1 VSGTLPSEGLT
12 PGGEA
17 EVRAPLRPSL
27 SLRDGRV
34 YVILRD
40 VLVAPGVRLVGLDLE
55 VPDVDFPVELRGG
68 VARYQHHKTRVVS
81 AALVV
86 EPAVLGAALGRR
98 LPLEGPLS
106 ALSLHPDA
114 GTFVTEARL
123 WSAGGAA
130 RVRERAR
137 HVVLPG
143 RGRTLR
149 LLPVEV
155 VRVGGSGVPADVVAQ
170 ALSLIVAGAPG
181 GRALAPELDARGV
194 LTLDAL
200 AATLWAVLPPAGWKL
215 PAHDGVGPAR
225 VYTAAD
231 GALVV
236 AYGPDPQDVR
246 LPAEDVVAGRAA
258 LLAQAREDALA
269 LVDDEALAPAAG
281 SSVAHRFATLRA
293 GLDARLGPTA
303 LLERAL
309 VLGASDPALAVDLA
323 DLVAD
328 VLALEPGHAVALAL
342 RADLAEA
349 RGEHRAAQADRARA
363 AEAFERGGR
372 PRLAGFVHLAAAE
385 RAQGLERTQ
394 ALEAALA
401 VLGEDPEVLRALVEA
416 HVAARQPTAV
426 GLAKRLA
433 RAASRP
439 AERAWAHVAAGDV
452 LRSVLAEPIAA
463 KREYERALLVDP
475 DDGAALEGLA
485 QALITQG
492 DPRRAAA
499 ILERLFA
506 RAMAGGDKARAA
518 ALSVSLG
525 DLWLGLDAGAAVARW
540 KRATELDPEHLPAIE
555 RLARAAAEVSDEAVA
570 LDAGERALALGRRA
584 LELMPAGLER
594 ALRLRAAR
602 LAVRTPSRRAEALAH
617 LEALLARTP
626 DDDEALAE
634 LRTLAGSRASTLAA
648 ALGRAGERCLVR
660 GELERAAGFLAE
672 EAQAWGIGAG
682 RVTVLD
688 EAARA
693 ALLARAEALLAQR
706 PGDGVAL
713 DVVVALDPRPAAR
726 VRALRA
732 RLTAASTPRERAQ
745 LALQLARALVDD
757 GEARAALELAA
768 TAVAHGLPASTWLE
782 LASALRDTAVAAE
795 VPRLLARV
803 ATHATP
809 GEVVLL
815 ARAEAEAREHAGD
828 LAGAYEART
837 RAELGSVDELA
848 EVARLAMRLD
858 RHVEARGWLA
868 RWEARL
874 GDDREARL
882 RWLAASADAG
892 LAAGDA
898 DGEIAALEQLLDLLV
913 GGGPLGIAA
922 LGHGAT
928 TATSAVEAHADAVAT
943 RLASRLELAGRSRA
957 LARLE
962 RRRATELG
970 APIVVAIPRALA
982 AAEAWARVG
991 EDDEAVRDL
1000 SRVLEWGASLP
1011 LASAQVGEALDA
1023 LERLARRRGDVRRIV
1038 DALDRRARFVVGA
1051 EARARVRLEQAEALA
1066 AAGAPAEAIARLA
1079 QARTELPRSRSIAA
1093 RLAREAKRQGLLE
1106 LWAEAEAHL
1115 AALADDE
1122 GDRAAALEQHAVAAD
1137 ALAETGRMAEAA
1149 RHDRTVVERGVLGD
1163 LPLERVHRSLRRLER
1178 HARTTH
1184 DDTLLDEVLDR
1195 WAELEPP
1202 VAAVER
1208 LYEKA
1213 ELELARHGATERA
1226 VNALRR
1232 ARARAEDDVPR
1243 ARELDAR
1250 IADVLTQLER
1260 WDELAAHA
1268 VARGDRAEGP
1278 RRAAAYLEAARVL
1291 DERLGQGSA
1300 ALERTRAALEADPTN
1315 PAGRALRRR
1324 LLRETARGVELAEA
1338 LLEDARATAP
1348 GEEQASLRLEAADLL
1363 APLEGEG
1370 TPSSTA
1376 AVVRALEISRDVAR
1390 VAPRLAAPHRRVAA
1404 YARLLARFDE
1414 EYVALGRL
1422 AEVTDDPVERAVAVW
1437 RRVELARGP
1446 LEDPVGAQ
1454 AELYEVIQTVEGLD
1468 AERAERLAEQLD
1480 RTPSIVRPE
1489 DVPSPLDA
1497 LLALG
1502 TALTAETRDH
1512 ETHLRYLARQLE
1524 RAPDARARADLH
1536 FRIGETR
1543 EWKQGDGDAAERAY
1557 LAALRELPEHER
1569 GRKALRGLYLA
1580 VDRFG
1585 DLAEHLGID
1594 ELLSLWTELGQSF
1607 AGERQIAAG
1616 EALWPRLPR
1625 GSAERAKV
1633 LLATADLYR
1642 TVRDEAEGAV
1652 MLLELVTREG
1662 PVEFEP
1668 AALERLRVLFLE
1680 EGRNDLYVEILRR
1693 QADRAEGDAARARA
1707 LAEVGEALEWKLGD
1721 GAGAELEYRTA
1732 LAVDPSCGLAR
1743 ERLGLLLASQDR
1755 FAELAADLGVDTL
1768 EREALALATRGRRE
1782 GERLVRAADVLTEVL
1797 PEARRAALWGELIE
1811 REPDPELRRKLLSYG
1826 PVSGLGRP
1834 AEAPPAWDE
1843 PSGATHLELPVMSR
1857 EDAEGEG
1864 ARRPRLPVKL
1874 TVVADPLAD
1883 VVRLVPRLHDVSS
1896 GGSAASLSAVPSEA
1910 STPGEVVPLNR
1921 DESVP
1926 PDFALVREDEAATRV
1941 FAPTMLAPAGERS
1954 WEVSVEPEGTEGVD
1968 GRAADARSGGG
1979 PELGLVGEAG
1989 GARGLVGEP
1998 SGVRSARD
2006 AEVLAGEARESLGL
2020 PASAPS
2026 PRVGD
2031 GVGEAWGV
2039 RGLVDPPE
2047 PLEGEAAWDAVMARV
2062 PPEGALLEVPSMIE
2076 DAREAAE
2083 PSASEVASVLEA
2095 VREAAAEA
2103 EAERAEA
2110 EVLRASEVVLRASER
2125 ARAHAEEAHAGDMP
2139 SDEAAARE
2147 VSDGERSGD
2156 PAAAPE
2162 ASAPAPGPQYR
2173 RYAARSA
2180 DSWAS
2185 WGPTDAARLPP
2196 LPARTLPSAERE
2208 GASPEPSERSAD
2220 AALPPQAALEAAAA
2234 PADGTS
2240 PAVGAP
2246 SSVAAP
2252 VLVPTSTRWLGLARR
2267 AAEGDARAE
2276 ALLRRGA
2283 ARWPLVREALVALG
2297 SAPARALVAAAWPED
2312 AAGAALV
2319 PLSAGPHAP
2328 AGWRRL
2334 AAEALAQPL
2343 SALLARAA
2351 MPVAAVLPPRGED
2364 VTARQPLDPDSALA
2378 RALPAL
2384 CRALDLELVAERD
2397 GAARGVH
2404 LEPGE
2409 PPALIVGADVAD
2421 DLRGTYLLARAA
2433 MRLRLGALLADAP
2446 DVHAWVRTLLRL
2458 TDIQPGED
2466 PAATLLRARLGPA
2479 GLMDLEAAVAQLPRD
2494 LERGAVEAWM
2504 SGTRHQ
2510 ASLFAAAWVGS
2521 PAPLLAEAEVERPGL
2536 LRAWTGA
2543 ALEQWIA
2550 SVRSES

>member
-1 VSGTLPSEGLT
+1 MSGTLTSEGLT
-12 PGGEA
+12 PGGEV

-114 GTFVTEARL
+114 GTFVSEARL
-123 WSAGGAA
+123 ASAGGAA

-155 VRVGGSGVPADVVAQ
+155 VRVGGWGVAADVVAQ

-194 LTLDAL
+194 LTIDAL

-236 AYGPDPQDVR
+236 VYGPDPQDVR

-281 SSVAHRFATLRA
+281 TSVAHRFATLRA
-293 GLDARLGPTA
+293 GLDARLGPPA

-309 VLGASDPALAVDLA
+309 VLGASDPALTVDLA

-328 VLALEPGHAVALAL
+328 VLALDPAHAVALAL

-349 RGEHRAAQADRARA
+349 RGDRRAALADRVRA

-372 PRLAGFVHLAAAE
+372 SRLAGFVHLAMAE
-385 RAQGLERTQ
+385 QAQGPERTQ

-518 ALSVSLG
+518 VLSVSLG

-555 RLARAAAEVSDEAVA
+555 RLARAAAEVGDEAVA

-602 LAVRTPSRRAEALAH
+602 LAARTPSRRAEALAH

-672 EAQAWGIGAG
+672 EAQAWGVGAG

-688 EAARA
+688 ESARA
-693 ALLARAEALLAQR
+693 ALLARAEALLVQR
-706 PGDGVAL
+706 PGDSVAL

-757 GEARAALELAA
+757 GEPRAALELAA

-782 LASALRDTAVAAE
+782 LASSLRDTAGAAE

-803 ATHATP
+803 AAHATP

-837 RAELGSVDELA
+837 RAELGSIDELA

-868 RWEARL
+868 RWETRL

-913 GGGPLGIAA
+913 GGGPLGVAA
-922 LGHGAT
+922 LGQGST

-1000 SRVLEWGASLP
+1000 SRVLEWGAALP

-1163 LPLERVHRSLRRLER
+1163 LPLERVQRSLRRLER

-1226 VNALRR
+1226 VTALRR

-1422 AEVTDDPVERAVAVW
+1422 AEVTDDPVERALAVW

-1585 DLAEHLGID
+1585 DLAEHLGIE

-1782 GERLVRAADVLTEVL
+1782 GERLVRAADVLAEVL
-1797 PEARRAALWGELIE
+1797 PEARRATLWGELIE

-1843 PSGATHLELPVMSR
+1843 PSGATHLELPVMPR

-1896 GGSAASLSAVPSEA
+1896 GGSAASLSAVPSEP
-1910 STPGEVVPLNR
+1910 STPAEVVPLNR

-1926 PDFALVREDEAATRV
+1926 PDFALVRDDEAATRV
-1941 FAPTMLAPAGERS
+1941 FAPTMLVPAGERS
-1954 WEVSVEPEGTEGVD
+1954 WEVSVEPDGVEGP
-1968 GRAADARSGGG
+1968 AAGARSGA
-1979 PELGLVGEAG
+1979 ELGLVGEAG

-1998 SGVRSARD
+1998 SEVRSARD

-2020 PASAPS
+2020 RAGASP
-2026 PRVGD
+2026 PRAGD
-2031 GVGEAWGV
+2031 RVGEAWGV

-2047 PLEGEAAWDAVMARV
+2047 ALEGEAAWDAVMARV
-2062 PPEGALLEVPSMIE
+2062 PPEGAALEVPSMIE
-2076 DAREAAE
+2076 DAREGAE

-2095 VREAAAEA
+2095 VREAAEEA

-2125 ARAHAEEAHAGDMP
+2125 ARAHAEEAHAGDGP
-2139 SDEAAARE
+2139 SDEAPGGDG
-2147 VSDGERSGD
+2147 SDGARSGD
-2156 PAAAPE
+2156 RVAAPE
-2162 ASAPAPGPQYR
+2162 EPAEAAAPGPQYR
-2173 RYAARSA
+2173 RYAARSPDA
-2180 DSWAS
+2180 WAS

-2196 LPARTLPSAERE
+2196 LPMRTLPRAERDDV
-2208 GASPEPSERSAD
+2208 APEPSERRAD
-2220 AALPPQAALEAAAA
+2220 APPQPMDLVANAAL
-2234 PADGTS
+2234 ADGTASTAGASSSAGAAVS
-2240 PAVGAP
+2240 PP
-2246 SSVAAP
+2246 
-2252 VLVPTSTRWLGLARR
+2252 TRWLGLARR
-2267 AAEGDARAE
+2267 AAEGDLRAE

-2297 SAPARALVAAAWPED
+2297 SAPARALVAAAWPDD
-2312 AAGAALV
+2312 AAGAPLV

-2433 MRLRLGALLADAP
+2433 MRLRLGALLADVP

-2458 TDIQPGED
+2458 TDVQPGED

-2479 GLMDLEAAVAQLPRD
+2479 GLVDLEAAVAQLPRE

-2504 SGTRHQ
+2504 SGTRRQ
-2510 ASLFAAAWVGS
+2510 ACLFAAAWVGS

>member
-1 VSGTLPSEGLT
+1 MSGTLPSEDLA
-12 PGGEA
+12 PGGEV
-17 EVRAPLRPSL
+17 ELRAPLRPSL

-34 YVILRD
+34 YVLLRD
-40 VLVAPGVRLVGLDLE
+40 VPIAPGVRLLGLDLE

-106 ALSLHPDA
+106 SLSLHPDA
-114 GTFVTEARL
+114 GTVVSEARL
-123 WSAGGAA
+123 TAPGRS

-155 VRVGGSGVPADVVAQ
+155 VRVGGLGVPADVVAQ
-170 ALSLIVAGAPG
+170 ALSVMVAGAPG

-194 LTLDAL
+194 LTIDAL
-200 AATLWAVLPPAGWKL
+200 AATLWALLPPAGWKL
-215 PAHDGVGPAR
+215 PAHDGLGPAR
-225 VYTAAD
+225 VYTTAD
-231 GALVV
+231 GAWVV
-236 AYGPDPQDVR
+236 AYGPEPQDVR
-246 LPAEDVVAGRAA
+246 LPAEDATSGRAA
-258 LLAQAREDALA
+258 LVAQAREDALA
-269 LVDDEALAPAAG
+269 LVDDEALTAAVG
-281 SSVAHRFATLRA
+281 VSTSHRFATLRA
-293 GLDARLGPTA
+293 ALDARLGPA
-303 LLERAL
+303 AILERAL
-309 VLGASDPALAVDLA
+309 VLGASDPGLAVDLA

-328 VLALEPGHAVALAL
+328 VLSLEPGHAVALAL

-349 RGEHRAAQADRARA
+349 RGDHAAAQADRARA
-363 AEAFERGGR
+363 AEAFERAGR
-372 PRLAGFVHLAAAE
+372 TRLAGFVYLASAE
-385 RAQGLERTQ
+385 RAQGPARTQ

-416 HVAARQPTAV
+416 HVAARLPTAV
-426 GLAKRLA
+426 ALARRLA
-433 RAASRP
+433 RAAAHP

-452 LRSVLAEPIAA
+452 LRTVLAEPIAA

-485 QALITQG
+485 AALITQG

-525 DLWLGLDAGAAVARW
+525 DLWLSLDAGAAVARW
-540 KRATELDPEHLPAIE
+540 KRATELDPEHLPALE

-584 LELMPAGLER
+584 LELMPADLER

-602 LAVRTPSRRAEALAH
+602 LAARTPSRRAEALAH
-617 LEALLARTP
+617 VEAVLARTP
-626 DDDEALAE
+626 EDHEALAE
-634 LRTLAGSRASTLAA
+634 LRSLAGGRASTLAA
-648 ALGRAGERCLVR
+648 ALGRAVERCLAR
-660 GELERAAGFLAE
+660 GELDRAAGLLGE
-672 EAQAWGIGAG
+672 EAQAWGVGAG

-693 ALLARAEALLAQR
+693 ALLARAEAVLAQR
-706 PGDGVAL
+706 PADAVAL

-732 RLTAASTPRERAQ
+732 RLADAATPRDRAP
-745 LALQLARALVDD
+745 LAMQLARALADD
-757 GEARAALELAA
+757 GEARAALDVAA
-768 TAVAHGLPASTWLE
+768 TALAHGLPAAAWLE
-782 LASALRDTAVAAE
+782 LAAALRDTPVATE
-795 VPRLLARV
+795 VPRLLSRA
-803 ATHATP
+803 AAHATP

-837 RAELGSVDELA
+837 RAELSSLEELA
-848 EVARLAMRLD
+848 EVTRLAMRLD
-858 RHVEARGWLA
+858 RHVEARGWLS

-874 GDDREARL
+874 GDDRAARA
-882 RWLAASADAG
+882 RWLAASADAA

-898 DGEIAALEQLLDLLV
+898 DGEIAALEQLLELLV
-913 GGGPLGIAA
+913 GAGTV
-922 LGHGAT
+922 GAGVL
-928 TATSAVEAHADAVAT
+928 APSSSDVGAHADAVAT

-1051 EARARVRLEQAEALA
+1051 EARARVRLEQAEVLA

-1163 LPLERVHRSLRRLER
+1163 LPLERVQRSLRRLER

-1213 ELELARHGATERA
+1213 ELELARHGPTDRA
-1226 VNALRR
+1226 ITALRR

-1250 IADVLTQLER
+1250 IAEVLTQLER

-1291 DERLGQGSA
+1291 DERLGQSSA
-1300 ALERTRAALEADPTN
+1300 ALERARAALEADPTN

-1363 APLEGEG
+1363 APIEGEG

-1390 VAPRLAAPHRRVAA
+1390 GAPRLAAPHRRVAT

-1414 EYVALGRL
+1414 EYMALGRL
-1422 AEVTDDPVERAVAVW
+1422 AEVTDDPVERALAVW

-1454 AELYEVIQTVEGLD
+1454 AELNEVIQTVEGLD
-1468 AERAERLAEQLD
+1468 AERAERLAEQLE

-1489 DVPSPLDA
+1489 DVPAPLDA

-1512 ETHLRYLARQLE
+1512 ETHLRYVARQLE

-1557 LAALRELPEHER
+1557 LAALRELPEHDR
-1569 GRKALRGLYLA
+1569 SRKALRGLYLA

-1693 QADRAEGDAARARA
+1693 QADRAEGDVARARA

-1732 LAVDPSCGLAR
+1732 LAVDPSCALAR

-1782 GERLVRAADVLTEVL
+1782 GERLVRAADVLAGVL

-1811 REPDPELRRKLLSYG
+1811 REPDPELRRKLMSYG

-1843 PSGATHLELPVMSR
+1843 PSGATHLELPAVAR
-1857 EDAEGEG
+1857 EDDGDG
-1864 ARRPRLPVKL
+1864 ARRPRVPVKL

-1896 GGSAASLSAVPSEA
+1896 GGSAASLSAVPSEP
-1910 STPGEVVPLNR
+1910 STPAEVVPLNR

-1926 PDFALVREDEAATRV
+1926 PDFGLVRHDDTDTRV
-1941 FAPTMLAPAGERS
+1941 FAPTILTPAGERG
-1954 WEVSVEPEGTEGVD
+1954 WEVSVERDAGAA
-1968 GRAADARSGGG
+1968 RARG
-1979 PELGLVGEAG
+1979 ELELVGEAG

-1998 SGVRSARD
+1998 SEVRSARD
-2006 AEVLAGEARESLGL
+2006 IEALAGEVRESLGV
-2020 PASAPS
+2020 PAGAPT
-2026 PRVGD
+2026 PRMD
-2031 GVGEAWGV
+2031 AGVGEAWGV
-2039 RGLVDPPE
+2039 RGLIDE
-2047 PLEGEAAWDAVMARV
+2047 RAPLTGEAAWDAVMAQV
-2062 PPEGALLEVPSMIE
+2062 PPEGSPLEVPSMIE
-2076 DAREAAE
+2076 DTRAGAE
-2083 PSASEVASVLEA
+2083 PSAAEVASVLEA
-2095 VREAAAEA
+2095 VREAAEEA

-2125 ARAHAEEAHAGDMP
+2125 ARADAEDVRADVVTLGVDTP
-2139 SDEAAARE
+2139 DTAAAPA
-2147 VSDGERSGD
+2147 D
-2156 PAAAPE
+2156 PAAGSPRPASSTGDDPE
-2162 ASAPAPGPQYR
+2162 ARPSPRQDAADAPLRATEAAPPYR
-2173 RYAARSA
+2173 RYAPRAA

-2185 WGPTDAARLPP
+2185 WGPTDAARMPP
-2196 LPARTLPSAERE
+2196 LPARTLPSAR
-2208 GASPEPSERSAD
+2208 D
-2220 AALPPQAALEAAAA
+2220 
-2234 PADGTS
+2234 
-2240 PAVGAP
+2240 VAP
-2246 SSVAAP
+2246 SPMRAEAEPTGGARVSAAYP
-2252 VLVPTSTRWLGLARR
+2252 RRWQGLARL

-2283 ARWPLVREALVALG
+2283 GRWPLVRDALVALG
-2297 SAPARALVAAAWPED
+2297 SGPARALVAAAWPED
-2312 AAGAALV
+2312 TAGSPMV
-2319 PLSAGPHAP
+2319 PLSTGAHAP

-2364 VTARQPLDPDSALA
+2364 VTARQPLDPESSLA
-2378 RALPAL
+2378 RALPPL

-2397 GAARGVH
+2397 GAVRGVH

-2433 MRLRLGALLADAP
+2433 MRVRLGALLADAP
-2446 DVHAWVRTLLRL
+2446 DVHAWVRTLLHL
-2458 TDIQPGED
+2458 TEVQPGED
-2466 PAATLLRARLGPA
+2466 PAATLLRARLGPS
-2479 GLMDLEAAVAQLPRD
+2479 GLVDLEAAVAQLPRE

-2504 SGTRHQ
+2504 GSTRRL
-2510 ASLFAAAWVGS
+2510 AALFAAVWVGS
-2521 PAPLLAEAEVERPGL
+2521 PAPLLTENEADLPSLVRT
-2536 LRAWTGA
+2536 WTSA

>member
-1 VSGTLPSEGLT
+1 MSGTLPSEGLT
-12 PGGEA
+12 PLGGEV
-17 EVRAPLRPSL
+17 ELRAPLRLAL

-34 YVILRD
+34 YVLLRD
-40 VLVAPGVRLVGLDLE
+40 AVVAPGVRVLGLDLE

-86 EPAVLGAALGRR
+86 EPAVLGASLGRR
-98 LPLEGPLS
+98 LPLEGPLA
-106 ALSLHPDA
+106 ALSLHPEA
-114 GTFVTEARL
+114 GTLVSEARL
-123 WSAGGAA
+123 TTGGASRA
-130 RVRERAR
+130 RERAR

-155 VRVGGSGVPADVVAQ
+155 VRVGGLGVPADVVAQ
-170 ALSLIVAGAPG
+170 ALNLIVAGAPG
-181 GRALAPELDARGV
+181 GRVLAPELDARGV
-194 LTLDAL
+194 LTIDAL
-200 AATLWAVLPPAGWKL
+200 AATLWALLPPAGWKL
-215 PAHDGVGPAR
+215 PAHDSVGPAR
-225 VYTAAD
+225 VYVATD

-236 AYGPDPQDVR
+236 VYGPDPQDVR
-246 LPAEDVVAGRAA
+246 LPPEDTVAARAA
-258 LLAQAREDALA
+258 LVAQAREDSLALA
-269 LVDDEALAPAAG
+269 DDPTHAA
-281 SSVAHRFATLRA
+281 SAVSAARRFATLRA
-293 GLDARLGPTA
+293 ALDARLGPPA
-303 LLERAL
+303 ILERAL
-309 VLGASDPALAVDLA
+309 VLGAADPELAVDLA

-328 VLALEPGHAVALAL
+328 VLSLDPGHAVALAL

-349 RGEHRAAQADRARA
+349 RGEHAAALADRARA

-372 PRLAGFVHLAAAE
+372 ARLAGFVHLAVAE

-416 HVAARQPTAV
+416 HLAARRPTAV
-426 GLAKRLA
+426 ALAKRLA
-433 RAASRP
+433 RAASHP

-452 LRSVLAEPIAA
+452 LRTVIGEPIAA

-475 DDGAALEGLA
+475 DEGAALEGLA

-506 RAMAGGDKARAA
+506 RSMASGDKARAA
-518 ALSVSLG
+518 VLSVSLG
-525 DLWLGLDAGAAVARW
+525 DLWLSLDAGAAVARW

-584 LELMPAGLER
+584 LELMPAEVER

-602 LAVRTPSRRAEALAH
+602 LAARIPSRRAEALSH

-634 LRTLAGSRASTLAA
+634 LRVLAGGRASTLAA
-648 ALGRAGERCLVR
+648 ALGRACERCLVR
-660 GELERAAGFLAE
+660 GELDRAAGLLGE
-672 EAQAWGIGAG
+672 EAQAWGIGVG
-682 RVTVLD
+682 RVTALD

-693 ALLARAEALLAQR
+693 TLLARAEALLTQR

-713 DVVVALDPRPAAR
+713 DVVVALDPRPAVR

-732 RLTAASTPRERAQ
+732 RMMASSTPRERAQ
-745 LALQLARALVDD
+745 LAMLLARALADD
-757 GEARAALELAA
+757 GEPRAALDLAA

-782 LASALRDTAVAAE
+782 LAAALRETAVAAD
-795 VPRLLARV
+795 VPKLLAR
-803 ATHATP
+803 AAAHATP
-809 GEVVLL
+809 GEVLLL
-815 ARAEAEAREHAGD
+815 ARAEAEAHEHAGD

-837 RAELGSVDELA
+837 RAELGTFDELA
-848 EVARLAMRLD
+848 DVTRLAIRLD
-858 RHVEARGWLA
+858 RHVEARGWLS

-882 RWLAASADAG
+882 RWLAASADAA
-892 LAAGDA
+892 LAAGDT
-898 DGEIAALEQLLDLLV
+898 DGEIAGLEQLLELLLQV
-913 GGGPLGIAA
+913 RIGRGTGA
-922 LGHGAT
+922 LGPTA
-928 TATSAVEAHADAVAT
+928 ATSASTAVEAHADAVAT

-970 APIVVAIPRALA
+970 APIVVAIARALA

-991 EDDEAVRDL
+991 EDDEAVADL

-1051 EARARVRLEQAEALA
+1051 EARARVRLEQAEVLA
-1066 AAGAPAEAIARLA
+1066 AAGAPAEALARLA

-1137 ALAETGRMAEAA
+1137 ALAETGRTVEAA
-1149 RHDRTVVERGVLGD
+1149 RHDRVVVERGVLGD
-1163 LPLERVHRSLRRLER
+1163 LPLERVQRSLRRLER
-1178 HARTTH
+1178 HARTIR

-1213 ELELARHGATERA
+1213 ELELARHGATERVVA
-1226 VNALRR
+1226 ALRR

-1250 IADVLTQLER
+1250 IGEVLTQLER

-1291 DERLGQGSA
+1291 DERLGQSSA

-1363 APLEGEG
+1363 APIEREG

-1390 VAPRLAAPHRRVAA
+1390 GASRVAAPHRRVAT

-1422 AEVTDDPVERAVAVW
+1422 AEVTDDPVERALAVW

-1454 AELYEVIQTVEGLD
+1454 AELHEAIQAVEGLD
-1468 AERAERLAEQLD
+1468 PERAERLAEQLE
-1480 RTPSIVRPE
+1480 RMPSIVRPE

-1569 GRKALRGLYLA
+1569 SRKALRGLYLA

-1594 ELLSLWTELGQSF
+1594 ELFSLWTELGQSF

-1625 GSAERAKV
+1625 GSAERARV

-1693 QADRAEGDAARARA
+1693 QADRAEGDLARARA

-1768 EREALALATRGRRE
+1768 EREALALASRGRRE
-1782 GERLVRAADVLTEVL
+1782 GERLVRAADVLAEVL
-1797 PEARRAALWGELIE
+1797 PAPRRAALWGELIE
-1811 REPDPELRRKLLSYG
+1811 REPDPELRRKLMSYG

-1843 PSGATHLELPVMSR
+1843 PSGATHIELPVVPR
-1857 EDAEGEG
+1857 EDADAEG

-1896 GGSAASLSAVPSEA
+1896 GGSAASLSAV
-1910 STPGEVVPLNR
+1910 STESPVPAEVVPLNR

-1926 PDFALVREDEAATRV
+1926 PDFALVRHDDTATRV
-1941 FAPTMLAPAGERS
+1941 FAPTMLTPAGERS
-1954 WEVSVEPEGTEGVD
+1954 WEVSVERERPVD
-1968 GRAADARSGGG
+1968 AARAEPGASR
-1979 PELGLVGEAG
+1979 ELGLVGEAG

-1998 SGVRSARD
+1998 SEVRSARGAD
-2006 AEVLAGEARESLGL
+2006 TLAGEVRESLGV
-2020 PASAPS
+2020 PVGAAP
-2026 PRVGD
+2026 PRAGD
-2031 GVGEAWGV
+2031 QAGEAWGV
-2039 RGLVDPPE
+2039 RGLVDERE

-2062 PPEGALLEVPSMIE
+2062 PPEGAPLEVPSMIE
-2076 DAREAAE
+2076 DARGAE
-2083 PSASEVASVLEA
+2083 PSAAEVASMLAA
-2095 VREAAAEA
+2095 VREAADEA

-2110 EVLRASEVVLRASER
+2110 EVLRASEVLLRASER
-2125 ARAHAEEAHAGDMP
+2125 ARADAEEAHAGDGPAADADRRDRSEGSGEIVMH
-2139 SDEAAARE
+2139 AAA
-2147 VSDGERSGD
+2147 DAL
-2156 PAAAPE
+2156 PAAAD
-2162 ASAPAPGPQYR
+2162 ADATAPRYR
-2173 RYAARSA
+2173 RPAARSPDA
-2180 DSWAS
+2180 WAS
-2185 WGPTDAARLPP
+2185 WGPTDAARMPP
-2196 LPARTLPSAERE
+2196 LPART
-2208 GASPEPSERSAD
+2208 SPT
-2220 AALPPQAALEAAAA
+2220 AALDQ
-2234 PADGTS
+2234 TS
-2240 PAVGAP
+2240 PAPSDEVGPDSGEAP
-2246 SSVAAP
+2246 SP
-2252 VLVPTSTRWLGLARR
+2252 PTPPTTSRWIGLARL
-2267 AAEGDARAE
+2267 AATGDTRAE

-2283 ARWPLVREALVALG
+2283 GRWPLVREALVALG
-2297 SAPARALVAAAWPED
+2297 SSPARALVAAAWPED
-2312 AAGAALV
+2312 VAGAPLV

-2334 AAEALAQPL
+2334 AAEALAHPL

-2351 MPVAAVLPPRGED
+2351 APVAAVLPPRGED
-2364 VTARQPLDPDSALA
+2364 VTARQPLDAGSGLAL
-2378 RALPAL
+2378 ALPAL

-2397 GAARGVH
+2397 GAVRGVH

-2409 PPALIVGADVAD
+2409 PPALIIGADVAD

-2433 MRLRLGALLADAP
+2433 MRLRLGGLLADAP

-2458 TDIQPGED
+2458 PEVQPGED

-2479 GLMDLEAAVAQLPRD
+2479 GLVDLEAAVALLPRE

-2504 SGTRHQ
+2504 SGTRRL
-2510 ASLFAAAWVGS
+2510 AATFAAAWVGS
-2521 PAPLLAEAEVERPGL
+2521 PAPLLAEPEVDLPSL
-2536 LRAWTGA
+2536 VQTWTSA